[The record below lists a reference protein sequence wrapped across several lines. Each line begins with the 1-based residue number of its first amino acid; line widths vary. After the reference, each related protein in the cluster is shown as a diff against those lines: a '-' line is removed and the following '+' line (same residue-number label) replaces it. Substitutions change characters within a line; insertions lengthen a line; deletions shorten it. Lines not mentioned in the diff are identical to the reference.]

1 MKRVLKKLSPFWEH
15 NPKEIAWPPRN
26 NYYEHYAFWA
36 SLIKPRSYLEI
47 GVMYGWSAM
56 AILAGWP
63 HVERMVVID
72 SELYEIPVGD
82 AVAEILS
89 FRFANEITS
98 DFRIDGLKH
107 DTTKLSRLPVGRE
120 KFDLIHIDGEHST
133 EAVKNDLKLALE
145 VLADRGTIIV
155 DDICFDGVKA
165 GADFFLHNHPEVTCR
180 RVETHQVHYLIW
192 RK

>member
-1 MKRVLKKLSPFWEH
+1 MKRVLKKLEPFWEY
-15 NPKEIAWPPRN
+15 NPKKIAWPPRE
-26 NYYEHYAFWA
+26 NYYEWYSLFA
-36 SLIKPRSYLEI
+36 SLVKPKSYLEI

-82 AVAEILS
+82 AVAQILS
-89 FRFANEITS
+89 FRFANEIKS
-98 DFRIDGLKH
+98 PFKIDAFKR
-107 DTTKLSRLPVGRE
+107 DTKKLSHLPVKE

-133 EAVKNDLKLALE
+133 EAVKNDLKLALD

-155 DDICFDGVKA
+155 DDIRFEGVKA
-165 GADFFLHNHPEVTCR
+165 GADFFLYKHPEMTWR
-180 RVETHQVHYLIW
+180 YIDTHQGHYLIW